1 MTEVPSELTRT
12 DSAAPRRRSPFFVPR
27 TLLRVVLLLLLAAAV
42 FGAYFTFWFLSRDA
56 YFTTRNF
63 RILAGLG
70 KQIESIIAVQSD
82 GLRYGALGREVAEPP
97 RQATEVSISYRDSPG
112 GGGGAPPP
120 PRAGGAPPGP
130 PRMPLAGGP
139 APPPQETKPD
149 RDAGKPLLGFEAYPE
164 GAYLETVRVKNPRR
178 LKLEPLI
185 DPILT

>member
-97 RQATEVSISYRDSPG
+97 RQATEVSISYRDS
-112 GGGGAPPP
+112 ADAAQA
-120 PRAGGAPPGP
+120 R
-130 PRMPLAGGP
+130 RMRLSSGP
-139 APPPQETKPD
+139 APPPQEAKPD

-164 GAYLETVRVKNPRR
+164 G
-178 LKLEPLI
+178 
-185 DPILT
+185 